1 MDKKVKPKIIDE
13 VGFDFH
19 WEEEKVWALDVPVE
33 EMDISELE
41 WHFDIPFWWTEGGYY
56 DFKPIWAIS
65 EPEMYPERVKR
76 IMAADLSHP
85 LDIMDWKGRWL
96 LLDGLHRLAK
106 AKVTGLKK
114 VNVRKIPKEAIPLI
128 KK

>member
-33 EMDISELE
+33 EMDMSELE

-65 EPEMYPERVKR
+65 EPEKYPERVKR

-85 LDIMDWKGRWL
+85 LDIMNWKGRWL

-106 AKVTGLKK
+106 AKMTGLKK
-114 VNVRKIPKEAIPLI
+114 VNVRKIPKEAILLI